1 MKMRPARGTA
11 LRQHVVFVHFE
22 GGCKPGA
29 KQDSKLHGRVAE
41 VRRLLRTDKSIE
53 AIADELGVFPTTL
66 RGFIKRRNL
75 CNMKDR
81 AGFISLQ
88 ASLKKL
94 DAST

>member
-1 MKMRPARGTA
+1 MKLRPAKGAA
-11 LRQHVVFVHFE
+11 LRQHIVVVRFE
-22 GGCKPGA
+22 SGCKPGA
-29 KQDSKLHGRVAE
+29 KQDNKLHHRVAE

-53 AIADELGVFPTTL
+53 MIAEDLGVFPTTL

-81 AGFISLQ
+81 AAFISLQ

-94 DAST
+94 DASV